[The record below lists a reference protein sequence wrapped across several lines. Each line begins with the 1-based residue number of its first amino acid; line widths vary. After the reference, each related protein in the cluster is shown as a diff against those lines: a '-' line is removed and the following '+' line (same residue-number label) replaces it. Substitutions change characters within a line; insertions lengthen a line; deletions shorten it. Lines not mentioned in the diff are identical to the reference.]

1 MNYTA
6 TRYVFNESAVR
17 EYFSGAYYDLF
28 LVMRGNG
35 IFRCPDAVLPAQ
47 QQNLIIFK
55 PGRGGRLEYPGAY
68 GPLELIRVQ
77 LSPEALAL
85 LSDADTDLEK
95 SFNVV
100 PFHQGSRPPGQPD
113 LYAAQKSRP

>member
-35 IFRCPDAVLPAQ
+35 IFRCPDTVLPAQ

-55 PGRGGRLEYPGAY
+55 PGGAAGWNTPVHTARWSLSGY
-68 GPLELIRVQ
+68 SSPRRRWRFYRMRTPTWKRASTWCRSIR
-77 LSPEALAL
+77 
-85 LSDADTDLEK
+85 
-95 SFNVV
+95 
-100 PFHQGSRPPGQPD
+100 
-113 LYAAQKSRP
+113 